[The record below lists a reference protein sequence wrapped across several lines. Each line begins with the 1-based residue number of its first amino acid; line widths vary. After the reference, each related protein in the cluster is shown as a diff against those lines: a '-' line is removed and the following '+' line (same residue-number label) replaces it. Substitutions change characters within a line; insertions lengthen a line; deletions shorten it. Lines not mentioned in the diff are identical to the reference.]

1 MTKTELKM
9 LIQTAKENVNNESSK
24 LCFEDSLKCF
34 ENNRFDSAKSRAL
47 KSLAY
52 SVSVFSPIY
61 KSFV

>member
-1 MTKTELKM
+1 MTNTKLKM

-24 LCFEDSLKCF
+24 LCYEDSLKCL
-34 ENNRFDSAKSRAL
+34 ENNMFDSAKSRAL
-47 KSLAY
+47 KSLSY